1 MNDRPGSRDAYAS
14 KKEKDP
20 INEDNKYEVLIDAYM
35 QRERERMRERDSEN
49 EKHRERHIDIAT
61 SPIVEISEIIDTSE
75 IFKIFE
81 IVKISEILRIL

>member
-1 MNDRPGSRDAYAS
+1 
-14 KKEKDP
+14 
-20 INEDNKYEVLIDAYM
+20 
-35 QRERERMRERDSEN
+35 MRERDSEN

-61 SPIVEISEIIDTSE
+61 SPIVEISEINDTSE